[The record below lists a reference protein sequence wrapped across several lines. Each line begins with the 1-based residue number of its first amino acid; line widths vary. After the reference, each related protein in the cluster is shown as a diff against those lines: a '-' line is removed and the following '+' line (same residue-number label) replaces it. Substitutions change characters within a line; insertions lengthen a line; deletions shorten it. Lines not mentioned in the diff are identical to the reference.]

1 MAARF
6 FRIDLNNQTYS
17 KDFLLLMKR
26 TTWTV
31 WTFVAGL
38 LVGSMALMGCGGS
51 GGDTASEDDGE
62 LVIYTGRS
70 QALVEPLVEQYRE
83 QTDREVRVRY
93 GSDAQL
99 LAALAEEGDQ
109 SPADVFWANTTGA
122 LGNAA
127 NEGRLTDL
135 PADLLDQAD
144 YFVPSNAQ
152 WTPVTARFRVLAYNT
167 DRVDPADLPR
177 SVLDLPGQAG
187 LQGRFGWTPA
197 YSSFQD
203 FVTALRV
210 VHGADTTETWLA
222 DVQENLDP
230 NSYTSNTPLIEALV
244 AGEIDAGLTNHYY
257 VLRKR
262 YGDAKVDDASSIDPE
277 APVGIHRFA
286 NGDVGNLALVT
297 GAGVLQTSAQPEAGH
312 DFLRFLLSTEAQ
324 TFAAETVNEYP
335 VVNGIEVPS
344 YMLSVD
350 EALQTGPEFDL
361 EQLRNIDATLDMLR
375 AQGML

>member
-1 MAARF
+1 M
-6 FRIDLNNQTYS
+6 IN
-17 KDFLLLMKR
+17 K
-26 TTWTV
+26 TWTV
-31 WTFVAGL
+31 WSVLGAVL
-38 LVGSMALMGCGGS
+38 LSSMALMGCGT
-51 GGDTASEDDGE
+51 GDDADTTDAESDE

-70 QALVEPLVEQYRE
+70 QALVEPLVEMYRE

-127 NEGRLTDL
+127 EEGRLTDL
-135 PADLLDQAD
+135 PDDLLGMAD

-167 DRVDPADLPR
+167 DRVDPEDLPS
-177 SVLDLPGQAG
+177 SVLDLPAQSN
-187 LQGRFGWTPA
+187 LEGRFGWTPA

-210 VHGADTTETWLA
+210 VEDSASAATWLA
-222 DVQENLDP
+222 DVEANLDP
-230 NSYTSNTPLIEALV
+230 NSYTSNTPLVEAL
-244 AGEIDAGLTNHYY
+244 AAEEIDAGLTNHYY

-262 YGDAKVDDASSIDPE
+262 YGDAKVDDESTIDPE
-277 APVGIHRFA
+277 APIAIHRFA
-286 NGDVGNLALVT
+286 DGDVGNLALVT
-297 GAGVLQTSAQPEAGH
+297 GAGVLQTSTAPEAGH
-312 DFLRFLLSTEAQ
+312 DFLRFLLNTDAQ

-335 VVNGIEVPS
+335 VVNGIDVPS
-344 YMLSVD
+344 YMLPVD
-350 EALQTGPEFDL
+350 EALQTSPEFDL
-361 EQLRNIDATLDMLR
+361 EQLRNIDGTLDLLR
-375 AQGML
+375 NQGLL

>member
-1 MAARF
+1 MINKTWMVWSVLGAM
-6 FRIDLNNQTYS
+6 
-17 KDFLLLMKR
+17 LLGSL
-26 TTWTV
+26 V
-31 WTFVAGL
+31 
-38 LVGSMALMGCGGS
+38 LVGCGT
-51 GGDTASEDDGE
+51 GDDTDGAENGE

-70 QALVEPLVEQYRE
+70 QALVEPLVEMYRE

-127 NEGRLTDL
+127 SEGRLTDL
-135 PADLLDQAD
+135 PTDLLDLPD
-144 YFVPSNAQ
+144 YFVPSSAQ

-167 DRVDPADLPR
+167 DRLNPEDLPD
-177 SVLDLPGQAG
+177 SVLDLPAQSN

-210 VHGADTTETWLA
+210 VEDSASAATWLA
-222 DVQENLDP
+222 DVEANLDP
-230 NSYTSNTPLIEALV
+230 NNYTSNTPLIEAI
-244 AGEIDAGLTNHYY
+244 AAEEIDAGLTNHYY

-262 YGDAKVDDASSIDPE
+262 YGDAKVDDESTIDAEAS
-277 APVGIHRFA
+277 VGIHRFA
-286 NGDVGNLALVT
+286 DGDVGNLALVT
-297 GAGVLQTSAQPEAGH
+297 GAGVLQTSPQPEAGH

-335 VVNGIEVPS
+335 VVNGVEVPS
-344 YMLSVD
+344 YMLSVE
-350 EALQTGPEFDL
+350 EALQSSPEFDL
-361 EQLRNIDATLDMLR
+361 EQLRNIDATLNLLR
-375 AQGML
+375 NQGLL